1 MSKVLYTGGTF
12 DIFHA
17 GHVNFLKMCSKICG
31 EVVVSLNRDEFI
43 ERYKGTAPVFSY
55 KEREACLKSCNYVSR
70 VVVNTGDEDSKPA
83 ILQSKANILAVGN
96 DWCQKDYYKQMSFDQ
111 EWLDINDITL
121 IYLPYTTGVS
131 STKIIEKIKNRV

>member
-17 GHVNFLKMCSKICG
+17 GHVNFLKMCSQICG

-43 ERYKGTAPVFSY
+43 ERYKGTAPVFNY
-55 KEREACLKSCNYVSR
+55 KEREACLKSCRYVSR
-70 VVVNTGDEDSKPA
+70 VVANTGDEDSKPS

-96 DWCQKDYYKQMSFDQ
+96 DWCQKDYYEQMSFDQ
-111 EWLDINDITL
+111 GWLDANNITL
-121 IYLPYTTGVS
+121 IYLPYTLGVS
-131 STKIIEKIKNRV
+131 SSEIIKKIRFSV